1 MLTERQELIL
11 RLVVDAYLVSAR
23 PVRCSQTVTP
33 LAERLGLTVETNA
46 AFDDEAF
53 EANPEISEASLLALA
68 VPRHVTVVASQG
80 AAIPGLVSRLAPQ
93 VRSTATR
100 KGAAWVLSFAD
111 GALLAADYYSSAA
124 R

>member
-1 MLTERQELIL
+1 M
-11 RLVVDAYLVSAR
+11 SAR

-33 LAERLGLTVETNA
+33 LADRLGLTIETDA
-46 AFDDEAF
+46 AFDDDSY
-53 EANPEISEASLLALA
+53 EANPEISEVSLHALA

-80 AAIPGLVSRLAPQ
+80 STIPGLVAGIAPHL
-93 VRSTATR
+93 RSTATR

-111 GALLAADYYSSAA
+111 GALLSADYYRDAA